1 MIERRISIGN
11 INPIDFY
18 GINNTKFDLLKEFFP
33 KLKII
38 ARGDEIIIQGE
49 EKEIEILYAK
59 ITALLE
65 HYHRYNML
73 TVANLKRIITEDNL
87 VDNPEDPDSIILFG
101 NSGKAIRARTAN
113 QRKLVE
119 LAQKNDLLFAT
130 GPAGSGKTYTA
141 IALAVKALR
150 NREVKRIILSR
161 PAVEAG
167 ESLGFLPGD
176 MKEKVDPYLQ
186 PLYDALLDMIPAKK
200 LEDYLAND
208 IIQIAP
214 LAYMRGRTLNDA
226 FVILDEAQNTTRNQ
240 LKMFLTRMG
249 ISAKFVIT
257 GDMSQIDLPR
267 KVDSGLIHAF
277 KILHK
282 IKGIAFVEFDTADI
296 VRHRLVKEIVKAYD
310 AESEK
315 KLLKTNNNTSNN
327 NELSD
332 NEPINASGNL

>member
-1 MIERRISIGN
+1 MIEKRISIGN
-11 INPIDFY
+11 IDPIDFY
-18 GINNTKFDLLKEFFP
+18 GINNSKFNLLKEYFP
-33 KLKII
+33 KLKIT
-38 ARGDEIIIQGE
+38 ARGDEIILQGE
-49 EKEIEILYAK
+49 LGDIEILSNK
-59 ITALLE
+59 ISALLE

-73 TVANLKRIITEDNL
+73 TIANLKRIILEDNI
-87 VDNPEDPDSIILFG
+87 VADPEDAESIILFG
-101 NSGKAIRARTAN
+101 NAGKAIRARTTN

-119 LAQKNDLLFAT
+119 LARTNDLLFAT

-150 NREVKRIILSR
+150 NKEVKRIVLSR

-186 PLYDALLDMIPAKK
+186 PLYDALSDMIPPKK
-200 LEDYLAND
+200 LEEYLESEV
-208 IIQIAP
+208 IQIAP
-214 LAYMRGRTLNDA
+214 LAYMRGRTLNDS

-267 KVDSGLIHAF
+267 KSDSGLIHAF
-277 KILHK
+277 KILK
-282 IKGIAFVEFDTADI
+282 DIKGITFVEFNSDDI
-296 VRHRLVKEIVKAYD
+296 VRHRLVKEIVKAYN
-310 AESEK
+310 EEQETFEK
-315 KLLKTNNNTSNN
+315 
-327 NELSD
+327 
-332 NEPINASGNL
+332 

>member
-1 MIERRISIGN
+1 MIEKRISIGN
-11 INPIDFY
+11 IDPIDFY
-18 GINNTKFDLLKEFFP
+18 GINNSKFDILKEYFP

-49 EKEIEILYAK
+49 EKEIELLTAK
-59 ITALLE
+59 ITTLLE

-73 TVANLKRIITEDNL
+73 TIANLKRIITEDNL
-87 VDNPEDPDSIILFG
+87 VEDLEDPESVILFG
-101 NSGKAIRARTAN
+101 NSGKAIRARTTN
-113 QRKLVE
+113 QRRLVE
-119 LAQKNDLLFAT
+119 LSKTNDLLFAT

-150 NREVKRIILSR
+150 NKEIRRIILSR

-200 LEDYLAND
+200 LEDYLASEV
-208 IIQIAP
+208 IQIAP

-226 FVILDEAQNTTRNQ
+226 FVILDEAQNTTKNQ

-249 ISAKFVIT
+249 ISAKFVVT

-267 KVDSGLIHAF
+267 KSDSGLIHAF
-277 KILHK
+277 NLLDK
-282 IKGIAFVEFDTADI
+282 IKGIAFVEFDASDI
-296 VRHRLVKEIVKAYD
+296 VRHRLVKEIVKAY
-310 AESEK
+310 E
-315 KLLKTNNNTSNN
+315 N
-327 NELSD
+327 NE
-332 NEPINASGNL
+332 NK